1 MMMMFKNKIK
11 FLFLPLL
18 VVISCTSNV
27 EKLDTAAVKAKMGE
41 YKIKKVSEADI
52 MTSLNKLGTQTV
64 NALQNKGCQIDSLQ
78 PETARYLKRISFTVN
93 SQLEK
98 EQGILQA
105 LQYSIENN
113 QTVEPTPQK
122 LNDTL
127 YAYYFLLNCDSLKA
141 FKVQVSKGDLIR
153 SMD

>member
-1 MMMMFKNKIK
+1 MMFKNKIK